1 MNLVAAIDI
10 TNLHKKIGILEKKS
24 SSGGLINFVY
34 DDIDLFEILSIPS
47 LKQSRISENS
57 SYWYVTYKNI
67 SVIDAARKK
76 LIHQP
81 IHADFFFRFSF
92 FFFLQLTSRSMDRSM
107 EDLVSSKRDRIQ
119 SIRNWIFFHKRDM
132 RTDTSRYRT
141 GYG

>member
-10 TNLHKKIGILEKKS
+10 TNLHKRIGILEKKS

-34 DDIDLFEILSIPS
+34 DDIDLFEILSIPP

-76 LIHQP
+76 LIHQS

-92 FFFLQLTSRSMDRSM
+92 FFSSSLRLAQWIDPWRISFPRNETESNLYETGFFFTS
-107 EDLVSSKRDRIQ
+107 EI
-119 SIRNWIFFHKRDM
+119 
-132 RTDTSRYRT
+132 
-141 GYG
+141 

>member
-1 MNLVAAIDI
+1 MNLVAAINI

-67 SVIDAARKK
+67 SVIDVARKK

-81 IHADFFFRFSF
+81 IHADFFQILLF

>member
-10 TNLHKKIGILEKKS
+10 TNLHKIIGILKKKS
-24 SSGGLINFVY
+24 SSSGLINFVY

-81 IHADFFFRFSF
+81 IHADFFQILLF
-92 FFFLQLTSRSMDRSM
+92 FFPPAYVSLNGSIHGGSRFLETRPNPIYTKLD
-107 EDLVSSKRDRIQ
+107 
-119 SIRNWIFFHKRDM
+119 FFHKRDM

>member
-92 FFFLQLTSRSMDRSM
+92 FFFPPAYVSLNGSIHGGSRFLETRPNPIYTKLD
-107 EDLVSSKRDRIQ
+107 
-119 SIRNWIFFHKRDM
+119 FF
-132 RTDTSRYRT
+132 SQARYEN
-141 GYG
+141 GHE

>member
-67 SVIDAARKK
+67 SVIDASRKK

-92 FFFLQLTSRSMDRSM
+92 FFF
-107 EDLVSSKRDRIQ
+107 SSSLRLAQWIDPWRI
-119 SIRNWIFFHKRDM
+119 SFPRNETESNLYETGFF
-132 RTDTSRYRT
+132 SQARYEN
-141 GYG
+141 GHE

>member
-1 MNLVAAIDI
+1 MNLVAAINI

-81 IHADFFFRFSF
+81 IHADFFQILLF
-92 FFFLQLTSRSMDRSM
+92 FFSSSLRLAQWIDPWRISFPRNETESNLYETGFFFTS
-107 EDLVSSKRDRIQ
+107 EI
-119 SIRNWIFFHKRDM
+119 
-132 RTDTSRYRT
+132 
-141 GYG
+141 